1 MNNQKTKKRVL
12 KKGVEKVFS
21 TIVAIWFF
29 WIMTTI
35 DTIDNPF
42 NEIKSYLIITGILTI
57 LALFSFI
64 MLMKYSNFDKFLTEN
79 ENNIKSIKIEVVKEL
94 KRNFKD
100 MKTQLEKRETKLIIK
115 DKLENAF
122 NLNSKI
128 DKRFA

>member
-57 LALFSFI
+57 LALFSFT
-64 MLMKYSNFDKFLTEN
+64 MLMKYSNLFEDA
-79 ENNIKSIKIEVVKEL
+79 
-94 KRNFKD
+94 D
-100 MKTQLEKRETKLIIK
+100 
-115 DKLENAF
+115 
-122 NLNSKI
+122 
-128 DKRFA
+128 

>member
-12 KKGVEKVFS
+12 KKGVEKVLS

-57 LALFSFI
+57 LALFSFT
-64 MLMKYSNFDKFLTEN
+64 MLMKYSNLFEDA
-79 ENNIKSIKIEVVKEL
+79 
-94 KRNFKD
+94 D
-100 MKTQLEKRETKLIIK
+100 
-115 DKLENAF
+115 
-122 NLNSKI
+122 
-128 DKRFA
+128 

>member
-42 NEIKSYLIITGILTI
+42 NEIKSYLIITGI
-57 LALFSFI
+57 FI
-64 MLMKYSNFDKFLTEN
+64 
-79 ENNIKSIKIEVVKEL
+79 
-94 KRNFKD
+94 
-100 MKTQLEKRETKLIIK
+100 
-115 DKLENAF
+115 
-122 NLNSKI
+122 
-128 DKRFA
+128 

>member
-21 TIVAIWFF
+21 TIVTIWFF

-64 MLMKYSNFDKFLTEN
+64 MLMKYSNLFEDA
-79 ENNIKSIKIEVVKEL
+79 
-94 KRNFKD
+94 D
-100 MKTQLEKRETKLIIK
+100 
-115 DKLENAF
+115 
-122 NLNSKI
+122 
-128 DKRFA
+128 

>member
-42 NEIKSYLIITGILTI
+42 NEIKCILCFRGYLKKV
-57 LALFSFI
+57 A
-64 MLMKYSNFDKFLTEN
+64 
-79 ENNIKSIKIEVVKEL
+79 
-94 KRNFKD
+94 
-100 MKTQLEKRETKLIIK
+100 
-115 DKLENAF
+115 
-122 NLNSKI
+122 
-128 DKRFA
+128 

>member
-29 WIMTTI
+29 WIMITI

-64 MLMKYSNFDKFLTEN
+64 MLMKYSNLFEDA
-79 ENNIKSIKIEVVKEL
+79 
-94 KRNFKD
+94 D
-100 MKTQLEKRETKLIIK
+100 
-115 DKLENAF
+115 
-122 NLNSKI
+122 
-128 DKRFA
+128 

>member
-42 NEIKSYLIITGILTI
+42 NQIKSYLIITGILTI
-57 LALFSFI
+57 LALFSFT
-64 MLMKYSNFDKFLTEN
+64 MLMKYSNLFEDA
-79 ENNIKSIKIEVVKEL
+79 
-94 KRNFKD
+94 D
-100 MKTQLEKRETKLIIK
+100 
-115 DKLENAF
+115 
-122 NLNSKI
+122 
-128 DKRFA
+128 

>member
-57 LALFSFI
+57 LALFSFF
-64 MLMKYSNFDKFLTEN
+64 MLMKYSNLFEDAN
-79 ENNIKSIKIEVVKEL
+79 
-94 KRNFKD
+94 
-100 MKTQLEKRETKLIIK
+100 
-115 DKLENAF
+115 
-122 NLNSKI
+122 
-128 DKRFA
+128 

>member
-29 WIMTTI
+29 WIITTI

-57 LALFSFI
+57 LALFSFT
-64 MLMKYSNFDKFLTEN
+64 MLMKYSNLFEDA
-79 ENNIKSIKIEVVKEL
+79 
-94 KRNFKD
+94 D
-100 MKTQLEKRETKLIIK
+100 
-115 DKLENAF
+115 
-122 NLNSKI
+122 
-128 DKRFA
+128 

>member
-21 TIVAIWFF
+21 TIVAILFF

-35 DTIDNPF
+35 DTIDNPI

-64 MLMKYSNFDKFLTEN
+64 MLMKYSNLFEDA
-79 ENNIKSIKIEVVKEL
+79 
-94 KRNFKD
+94 D
-100 MKTQLEKRETKLIIK
+100 
-115 DKLENAF
+115 
-122 NLNSKI
+122 
-128 DKRFA
+128 

>member
-57 LALFSFI
+57 LAFFSFF
-64 MLMKYSNFDKFLTEN
+64 MLMKYSNLFEDA
-79 ENNIKSIKIEVVKEL
+79 
-94 KRNFKD
+94 D
-100 MKTQLEKRETKLIIK
+100 
-115 DKLENAF
+115 
-122 NLNSKI
+122 
-128 DKRFA
+128 

>member
-1 MNNQKTKKRVL
+1 MIQKLFVKLSESRKIGQEFGCLYGIENFFSECIFR
-12 KKGVEKVFS
+12 KKGK
-21 TIVAIWFF
+21 IGKKINKLQY
-29 WIMTTI
+29 
-35 DTIDNPF
+35 DH
-42 NEIKSYLIITGILTI
+42 IKKWLKRTY
-57 LALFSFI
+57 
-64 MLMKYSNFDKFLTEN
+64 FDKLLTEN

-122 NLNSKI
+122 NLNTKI

>member
-21 TIVAIWFF
+21 TIGAIWFS

-35 DTIDNPF
+35 DTIDNPC

-64 MLMKYSNFDKFLTEN
+64 MLMKYSNLFEDA
-79 ENNIKSIKIEVVKEL
+79 
-94 KRNFKD
+94 D
-100 MKTQLEKRETKLIIK
+100 
-115 DKLENAF
+115 
-122 NLNSKI
+122 
-128 DKRFA
+128 

>member
-57 LALFSFI
+57 LALFGFI
-64 MLMKYSNFDKFLTEN
+64 MLMKYSNLFEDA
-79 ENNIKSIKIEVVKEL
+79 
-94 KRNFKD
+94 D
-100 MKTQLEKRETKLIIK
+100 
-115 DKLENAF
+115 
-122 NLNSKI
+122 
-128 DKRFA
+128 

>member
-35 DTIDNPF
+35 DIIDNPF

-57 LALFSFI
+57 LALFSFT
-64 MLMKYSNFDKFLTEN
+64 MLMKYSNLFEDAN
-79 ENNIKSIKIEVVKEL
+79 
-94 KRNFKD
+94 
-100 MKTQLEKRETKLIIK
+100 
-115 DKLENAF
+115 
-122 NLNSKI
+122 
-128 DKRFA
+128 